1 MNFSESARQAIKI
14 ARTLAKENTHESF
27 SAAHLLMG
35 LLHNEVGLASE
46 LVSFGKDIH
55 YLRDWADVRI
65 ELTPKASSPVEDI
78 SAHSSMSKSYEVGDL
93 IRLKLG
99 LDTIEPMC
107 LFIALLRPNIGFTED
122 QLKTFPTS
130 ENEMLG
136 LIIENDSLGI
146 HQNNT
151 DQNGSSNGISDSKGI
166 ANKSLAKYCKILT
179 EEASSGKIDKI
190 IGREGELRRIK
201 EILGRRTKPNVI
213 VVGEP
218 GVGKSALIE
227 GFALDIVEE
236 NVPDFIKGA
245 VLYELDLGSLI
256 AGASYKG
263 EVEDRLKKIIAE
275 IKNQDNAVLF
285 IDEIHSLLDPNS
297 GFGGAANM
305 LKPELARGEITVIGA
320 TTHEEYRKYIEK
332 EEAFS
337 RRFDVLKVEEPDDT
351 TAFYMLKNITPYYEK
366 HHNLEVEEE
375 AITESIS
382 LTKRYFRDRRLPDAA
397 IDLIDQTLSALKMM
411 NETTESVLVA
421 AKEKLTE
428 LSTKD
433 QVRISDYLW
442 LYREIKNNLSPILL
456 GQLDSDLADY
466 DESDENI
473 PLIHEQITGVLEEV
487 GALFEKVVT
496 SLTKS
501 DIGAMVAQKTG
512 IPLGKLQSDE
522 KEKLLKLEE
531 ILNKRVVGQSHAL
544 NIVSEAIRESRAGLL
559 KQGQPIG
566 SFFFMGPTGTGKT
579 ELAKT
584 MADFLFNDESAL
596 IRFDMS
602 EFKEEHSVALLYGAP
617 PGYVGYEE
625 GGMLVNKI
633 REKPYSIVLFDEIEK
648 AHPSVFDLFL
658 QILDEGKLSDRL
670 GKEGDFS
677 NAIILFT
684 SNIGSQYI
692 VDSYNAGDIPS
703 ATQLMETM
711 SNHFR
716 PEFLARLTEI
726 VPFAPIQDE
735 VVLLIFDIQLRK
747 LQDIL
752 SLKEIELEVTDALK
766 KKVAL
771 EDFDPR
777 YGARPIKGKIRTH
790 LRRPLARKIISG
802 EVPTSSKVIADI
814 NKDGEVFFEVQKI
827 EKLVTT

>member
-1 MNFSESARQAIKI
+1 MNFSESARQSIKI
-14 ARTLAKENTHESF
+14 AQSLAKENLHGEFTP
-27 SAAHLLMG
+27 AHLLRG
-35 LLHNEVGLASE
+35 LLHNEIGLASE
-46 LVSFGKDIH
+46 IVSFGKDVH
-55 YLRDWADVRI
+55 YLRDWAEVRM
-65 ELTPKASSPVEDI
+65 ESTPKV
-78 SAHSSMSKSYEVGDL
+78 SAPTSEINPSTDTKKVYEVADM
-93 IRLKLG
+93 IRLKFG
-99 LDTIEPMC
+99 HDIIEPLS
-107 LFIALLRPNIGFTED
+107 LFTAMTRPGIGFSED
-122 QLKTFPTS
+122 QLKTLPIS
-130 ENEMLG
+130 ENEILT
-136 LIIENDSLGI
+136 LVLENESLGI
-146 HQNNT
+146 NT
-151 DQNGSSNGISDSKGI
+151 IVENSSNNGSASPTVISNK
-166 ANKSLAKYCKILT
+166 ALAQYCKNVTDL
-179 EEASSGKIDKI
+179 AAQGKVDNI

-218 GVGKSALIE
+218 GVGKTALIE

-236 NVPDFIKGA
+236 NVPDFLKGA
-245 VLYELDLGSLI
+245 TLYELDLGSLI
-256 AGASYKG
+256 AGAAYKG
-263 EVEDRLKKIIAE
+263 EVEDRLKKIIGD
-275 IKNQDNAVLF
+275 IKSQDNAILF
-285 IDEIHSLLDPNS
+285 IDEIHSLLNPNS

-337 RRFDVLKVEEPDDT
+337 RRFDVLVVDEPDSN
-351 TAFYMLKNITPYYEK
+351 TAYHMIKNITPYYES
-366 HHNLEVEEE
+366 HHNLKVSDHAITE
-375 AITESIS
+375 AIT

-397 IDLIDQTLSALKMM
+397 IDLIDQTMAAIKML
-411 NETTESVLVA
+411 NETTSQVLTQSSA
-421 AKEKLTE
+421 SLEKL
-428 LSTKD
+428 SANKD
-433 QVRISDYLW
+433 RKISDYAW

-456 GQLDSDLADY
+456 GQIDTELTEFED
-466 DESDENI
+466 SDENLN
-473 PLIHEQITGVLEEV
+473 LIENQIRSILGEVSNLFQEEV
-487 GALFEKVVT
+487 TELSKFN
-496 SLTKS
+496 
-501 DIGAMVAQKTG
+501 IGAMVAQKTG

-684 SNIGSQYI
+684 SNIGSDYI
-692 VDSYNAGDIPS
+692 VDSFNKGDAPS
-703 ATQLMETM
+703 ATQLMESM

-726 VPFAPIQDE
+726 VPFAPIANE
-735 VVLLIFDIQLRK
+735 VVLLIFEIQLQK
-747 LQDIL
+747 LKDIL
-752 SLKEIELEVTDALK
+752 ALKEIELEVTSELK
-766 KKVAL
+766 EKVAL
-771 EDFDPR
+771 ENFDPR

-790 LRRPLARKIISG
+790 LRRPLARKIING
-802 EVPTSSKVIADI
+802 EVYPSCKVVADLDKDGNVEFKI
-814 NKDGEVFFEVQKI
+814 NKI
-827 EKLVTT
+827 EEPALV